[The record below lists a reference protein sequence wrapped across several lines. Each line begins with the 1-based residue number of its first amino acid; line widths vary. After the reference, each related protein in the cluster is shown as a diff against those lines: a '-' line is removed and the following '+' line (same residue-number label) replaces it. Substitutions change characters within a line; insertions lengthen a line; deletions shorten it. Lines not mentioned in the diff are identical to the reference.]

1 MAGILLLVLVVCVFG
16 QRPKN
21 DYKGESNDYND
32 ESNKN
37 NVVDI
42 KKIET
47 SINLGNLFED

>member
-1 MAGILLLVLVVCVFG
+1 MAGILLLSLVVCVLG

-21 DYKGESNDYND
+21 NYND
-32 ESNKN
+32 ESNEN

-42 KKIET
+42 EKIES